1 MRDLE
6 LPDSISNLV
15 DHLQIVQL
23 TWQSI
28 PIQLPKFAVYSIIS
42 RPVFDE
48 YFYRNGRKMALL
60 KLGRY
65 QIPVIDPF
73 RGDIHQPPD
82 NVVVISHSKGNR
94 FGLYGYPAESVESS
108 IRIPVKHHSVTRI
121 IRDFV

>member
-1 MRDLE
+1 MRELE

-28 PIQLPKFAVYSIIS
+28 PIQLPKFAVYSIIN

-73 RGDIHQPPD
+73 RGDIHHSPE
-82 NVVVISHSKGNR
+82 NVVVICHAKGNR
-94 FGLYGYPAESVESS
+94 FGLYAYPADTVESS
-108 IRIPVKHHSVTRI
+108 IRLPLTHHSVKHI
-121 IRDFV
+121 IKDFV